1 MSFQTVQSACDPAKK
16 SPLLAAIGISLVI
29 GLGALLGTAEP
40 ATVEDAVSG
49 KWFTRPFTET
59 QQSHTVAIAALAHS
73 LGSVSREIDFVAARV
88 NGSIQRNENETFD
101 RFAKLDAEIT
111 ALKDTIAGVQNT
123 RVTTPHP
130 SPAPNAPGA
139 NADDVTGLRSS
150 LHDLATAQRG
160 AVAALTRRLDRV
172 EVMVGLSTDM
182 TSSVANPLAQRARRA
197 AAAKPR
203 NAAPAVQKQAAA
215 RLPAGVHRERGH
227 IFSLKP
233 LNEQAAPLR
242 GSKPAALTL
251 TSS

>member
-1 MSFQTVQSACDPAKK
+1 MPSQTIEPARAPAK
-16 SPLLAAIGISLVI
+16 SPILGAVGISLAI
-29 GLGALLGTAEP
+29 GLGALLGTADP
-40 ATVEDAVSG
+40 ATVEDAITG
-49 KWFTRPFTET
+49 KWLTRPFTET
-59 QQSHTVAIAALAHS
+59 QQSQMIAIAALEHGVS
-73 LGSVSREIDFVAARV
+73 GVSRDIDFVAART
-88 NGSIQRNENETFD
+88 GASIRRSEDETFD
-101 RFAKLDAEIT
+101 RFAKLEAEVA
-111 ALKDTIAGVQNT
+111 ALKDSIAGIQNARLT
-123 RVTTPHP
+123 AP
-130 SPAPNAPGA
+130 PALPALSA
-139 NADDVTGLRSS
+139 KADDVTGLRSS
-150 LHDLATAQRG
+150 LHDLATAHHS

-197 AAAKPR
+197 AAVKPR
-203 NAAPAVQKQAAA
+203 NAAPAVHKQAAA

>member
-1 MSFQTVQSACDPAKK
+1 MSSQRIEPARAPAK
-16 SPLLAAIGISLVI
+16 SPILAAVGISLAI
-29 GLGALLGTAEP
+29 GLGALLGTADP
-40 ATVEDAVSG
+40 ATIEDAITG
-49 KWFTRPFTET
+49 KWLTRPFTET
-59 QQSHTVAIAALAHS
+59 QQSQMIAIAALEH
-73 LGSVSREIDFVAARV
+73 GVNGVSRDIDFVAART
-88 NGSIQRNENETFD
+88 GASIRRSEDETFD

-182 TSSVANPLAQRARRA
+182 TSSVANPAAQRARRA

-203 NAAPAVQKQAAA
+203 NATPAVQKQAAT
-215 RLPAGVHRERGH
+215 RVPAGVHRERGH
-227 IFSLKP
+227 IFGLKP
-233 LNEQAAPLR
+233 LNEQVAPLR